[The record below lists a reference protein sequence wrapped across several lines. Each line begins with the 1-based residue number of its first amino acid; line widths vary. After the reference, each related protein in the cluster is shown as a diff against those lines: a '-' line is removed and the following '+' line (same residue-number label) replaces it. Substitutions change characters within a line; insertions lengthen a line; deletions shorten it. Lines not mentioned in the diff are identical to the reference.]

1 MHGLNMNGDTK
12 KMSIEKK
19 INLGI
24 IKKMKFFIPFRS
36 IVIMGMI
43 KQVSIEMTQITRNLN
58 MSLENSNLEFIP
70 LK

>member
-1 MHGLNMNGDTK
+1 MNGDTK